1 MFVIQKR
8 FIFFVISG
16 LLVLASLITL
26 FTKGFNT
33 GIEFTGG
40 SVLELS
46 YPEAPNIDIIKGV
59 YEDLG
64 YSGKVQPF
72 GENGVVVR
80 TRDLAEPER
89 QELVRALTLDEE
101 NTPEIERFNSIGPS
115 IGKELRRKA
124 WIAIILVALGIVLFV
139 AYAFRG
145 VSGDRSNDK
154 DKEKAKTKRTSPSAW
169 TYGLIAV
176 VALLHDVLI
185 PAGIFAL
192 VGKEVDSLFIVGIL
206 SILGLSVNDT
216 IVVFDRI
223 RENVQENQAKTHN
236 PKKSFNEIVGK
247 SLWETVSRSIFTS
260 LTLLVVLVALYV
272 VGPLATR
279 DLAFIMILGTLVGTY
294 SSIFLASPLLVTFF
308 ERMQAKVASG
318 SVQNN
323 KKK

>member
-8 FIFFVISG
+8 FIFFVLSS
-16 LLVLASLITL
+16 LLVLAALVTI

-40 SVLELS
+40 SVLELT
-46 YPEAPNIDIIKGV
+46 YPQTPNVDSLKEV
-59 YEDLG
+59 YGDLG
-64 YSGKVQPF
+64 YPGKIQPF

-89 QELVRALTLDEE
+89 QELVRALTLDEV
-101 NTPEIERFNSIGPS
+101 NIPEIERFNSIGPS

-124 WIAIILVALGIVLFV
+124 WIAIIFVALGIVLFV

-145 VSGDRSNDK
+145 IAGDRGDTK
-154 DKEKAKTKRTSPSAW
+154 DTEKTKKKRTSPSAW

-176 VALLHDVLI
+176 IALLHDILI
-185 PAGIFAL
+185 PAGVFAL
-192 VGKEVDSLFIVGIL
+192 AGKEVNSLFIVGIL

-223 RENVQENQAKTHN
+223 RENVQENQAKSHA
-236 PKKSFNEIVGK
+236 PKKPFNEIVGK

-260 LTLLVVLVALYV
+260 LTLLVVLIALYV

-279 DLAFIMILGTLVGTY
+279 DLAFIMILGTIVGTY

-308 ERMQAKVASG
+308 KRAQE
-318 SVQNN
+318 
-323 KKK
+323 KK